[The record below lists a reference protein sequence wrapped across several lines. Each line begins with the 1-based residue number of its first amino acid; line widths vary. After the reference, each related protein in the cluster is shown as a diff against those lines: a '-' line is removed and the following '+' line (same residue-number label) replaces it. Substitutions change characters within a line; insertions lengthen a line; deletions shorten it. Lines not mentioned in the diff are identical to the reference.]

1 VDAVADEAIVCEV
14 LGIGWLELMAT
25 PHDHIEARMLL
36 KREIAQQ
43 QSRSGQSFAL

>member
-36 KREIAQQ
+36 KREIARKG
-43 QSRSGQSFAL
+43 SPAGQPLAL